1 MRGLHTLVQSLFS
14 RLFVLAASVLLMVG
28 ALAQAAEPIKI
39 GFGVS
44 LTGGLASSGKA
55 HLLAMQIWA
64 EEVNAKGGLLG
75 RPVQII
81 YYDDQTN
88 AANVPAIYAKLLDI
102 DKVDLL
108 VGHAT
113 ESHRCSAA
121 NDHRA
126 QKDGHDPLGLCLER
140 QAQISALFPERPL
153 RRRLRRDIEELLR
166 GCQDD
171 QARAEDGG
179 VGWRRCRVFQQRP
192 HGCPRQCPQ
201 IQSEDCLRPPVSA
214 LDARLCPDRACARRN
229 QSRHCPRRLISD
241 RTRSAWC
248 ERRPRS
254 D

>member
-1 MRGLHTLVQSLFS
+1 MLMKRAHFLPTQARSFWPRVRRTATMNFLFPAGTTPEHSRARVDTAKPMCGERAMRGLHTLVQSLFS

-108 VGHAT
+108 ISSYGTNLVVPAMPVAI
-113 ESHRCSAA
+113 SHNRLFFGLFALAA
-121 NDHRA
+121 NDKFHYPKYFSMRPF
-126 QKDGHDPLGLCLER
+126 GR
-140 QAQISALFPERPL
+140 SSATRSP
-153 RRRLRRDIEELLR
+153 RRR
-166 GCQDD
+166 
-171 QARAEDGG
+171 A
-179 VGWRRCRVFQQRP
+179 
-192 HGCPRQCPQ
+192 
-201 IQSEDCLRPPVSA
+201 STTKS
-214 LDARLCPDRACARRN
+214 
-229 QSRHCPRRLISD
+229 
-241 RTRSAWC
+241 
-248 ERRPRS
+248 
-254 D
+254 